1 MKILIVYATN
11 SGSTYEVGTII
22 SGVLTPV
29 GHAVVMQKA
38 AESAPAN
45 LKKYDAVLFG
55 SPSWK
60 VESLEGQ
67 IQETMQEFLER
78 CKWRVPKGLRFA
90 VFGCGDPDFT
100 FFCQA
105 VDTMAQFFKDQG
117 GVLVHEPLKIDSFF
131 FHLEENSK
139 QARQWAEQLAKKL

>member
-22 SGVLTPV
+22 SGVLTQI
-29 GHAVVMQKA
+29 GQTVVMQKA
-38 AESAPAN
+38 AESAPAD
-45 LKKYDAVLFG
+45 LSKYDAVLFG

-60 VESLEGQ
+60 VGGLEGQ

-100 FFCQA
+100 FFCAA
-105 VDTMAQFFKDQG
+105 VDTMAKFFKDQG
-117 GVLVHEPLKIDSFF
+117 GVLVHEPLKIDGFYF
-131 FHLEENSK
+131 QLEKNSE
-139 QARQWAEQLAKKL
+139 QARLWAEQLVKKL